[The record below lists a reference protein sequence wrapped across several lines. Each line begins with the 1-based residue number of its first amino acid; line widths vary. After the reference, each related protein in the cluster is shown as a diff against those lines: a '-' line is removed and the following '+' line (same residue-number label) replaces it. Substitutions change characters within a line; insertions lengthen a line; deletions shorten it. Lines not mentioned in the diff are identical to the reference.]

1 MSQKETIVTG
11 IVDASEKEPAYEGR
25 TSEFYQRG
33 VKTAQAFET
42 IVPEVSVRQ
51 EDEPKKTPK
60 PKETGKP
67 IVGFLYS
74 ISRTNMGEYWPL
86 HVGLNTIGSSSKCDV
101 QLMEGTISSE
111 HAELV
116 IRQLKNPAKTIASI
130 TDARSTNGTMING
143 ESLGFSP
150 VECFNGNV
158 ITFGENYQCVFI
170 LIDAASFDLKVAEGF
185 IPVGPQKKEKAPAE
199 TIQDENRPPRFFHNP
214 ANPDTQGTVGMDG
227 ASGNMGGGTIGM

>member
-1 MSQKETIVTG
+1 MSQKETIVTA
-11 IVDASEKEPAYEGR
+11 IVDAGEKTPAFEGR

-42 IVPEVSVRQ
+42 IVPEASERP
-51 EDEPKKTPK
+51 EEEPKKTPK
-60 PKETGKP
+60 ESGKP

-74 ISRTNMGEYWPL
+74 VSRTNMGEYWPL
-86 HVGLNTIGSSSKCDV
+86 HVGLNTIGSSAKCDV
-101 QLMEGTISSE
+101 QLMEGTISNE

-170 LIDAASFDLKVAEGF
+170 LIDAASLNLKVADGF
-185 IPVGPQKKEKAPAE
+185 IPVGPQKAEKTPAQSFEKE
-199 TIQDENRPPRFFHNP
+199 NLPPRFFDGP
-214 ANPDTQGTVGMDG
+214 TTPETIGMDG
-227 ASGNMGGGTIGM
+227 GNGNMGGRTIGM